1 MCLSFYYQINFKW
14 TSRSFRLISILYQL
28 KTVTTNVYSTMA
40 LILSMQVDKKLFEQA
55 LLKLNREEFVEIFL
69 DHGFLIHKYLNH
81 KKYKLLYEK
90 ADDREFFVSICQEKV
105 LGQIGVSTC
114 YIATITLT
122 PEVIKTSLMGLQYP
136 IYIKIY
142 RNNSS

>member
-14 TSRSFRLISILYQL
+14 TFRSFRLISILYQL

-40 LILSMQVDKKLFEQA
+40 LILSLQVDKKLFEQA

-105 LGQIGVSTC
+105 LGQMGVSTC
-114 YIATITLT
+114 CIASTVLLYYFDPWGHRDFTYGFEISYLHKN
-122 PEVIKTSLMGLQYP
+122 I
-136 IYIKIY
+136 
-142 RNNSS
+142 

>member
-1 MCLSFYYQINFKW
+1 
-14 TSRSFRLISILYQL
+14 
-28 KTVTTNVYSTMA
+28 MA

-105 LGQIGVSTC
+105 LGQIGVSTS

-142 RNNSS
+142 RDNSS

>member
-14 TSRSFRLISILYQL
+14 TFRSFRLISILYQL

-40 LILSMQVDKKLFEQA
+40 LILSLQVDKKLFEQA

-105 LGQIGVSTC
+105 LGQMGVSTC
-114 YIATITLT
+114 CIATTVLLYYFDPWGHRDFTYGFAISYLHKN
-122 PEVIKTSLMGLQYP
+122 I
-136 IYIKIY
+136 
-142 RNNSS
+142 

>member
-1 MCLSFYYQINFKW
+1 MNFLVIQVDFNILSTEDSHNQCIQYNGTNF
-14 TSRSFRLISILYQL
+14 
-28 KTVTTNVYSTMA
+28 
-40 LILSMQVDKKLFEQA
+40 SMQVDKKLFEQA